1 MATTPNANVFGT
13 NDWQK
18 IYKTFSQADFSSYD
32 AETLKKSFIEY
43 LKTYYP
49 ENFNDYTQGS
59 EYMALLNV
67 IAFMGQ
73 SLAFRHDLNTR
84 ENFIELAEKRDS
96 VIKLASLV
104 NYTPK
109 RNQCAQGVLKIS
121 SIRTTEDVFDLN
133 GYNLNGQTIIW
144 NDPANQNW
152 FEQFCSIVNASLV
165 SSQKFGKPGN
175 SKTILNIKTDEYA
188 IQLPATTLPI
198 KAFESKVQ
206 GVKQRFE
213 LVSVSSVNSD
223 NLQEV
228 NPKPSS
234 TFNILYR
241 NDKLGYASANT
252 GFFVYFKQGQL
263 FTKDFSITEQ
273 TQNQLI
279 DINQNNINDSDVWLF
294 QIDPIDSSSLQEWT
308 KVDNVYSAN
317 QGSTTRTLFSV
328 KSRANDQI
336 SLKFGDGVFSDLP
349 SGKFRVAYRVSNG
362 NSYQIAIN
370 EIQGVQVSFDYIDA
384 NDVQQKLTLQ
394 LSLQLPVSNA
404 LPAESIDD
412 IKQRAPTQFY
422 SQNRMV
428 NGEDYNLLPFTQ
440 YNSILK
446 TKAINR
452 ASIGVSRSKDL
463 LDPTGKYSNHTLF
476 ATDGG
481 IFKLDDTETLNVTF
495 SDVTDLAKFFTEDLK
510 KLLATPKT
518 IQWYQANAARYD
530 LSLTEGSDTDSKI
543 YWKTGSVQ
551 SNYFTTGYLFDYI
564 GSDEN
569 LIENPLAVGNYSDNN
584 LKYVGQN
591 ALIKIVAPEGYYFD
605 VDTNRLQQGTI
616 TNVKNGK
623 LYYWTTV
630 TNVVEDGYNNGQ
642 GLLSTG
648 EGPITLSDYVP
659 SGAIVAQIIPSFDN
673 TFGTSLIQNIIARM
687 NLQRDFA
694 LKFNNSLALSLER
707 WHVVATSSTDWFF
720 KFTCQSSGSYLVEY
734 LSLKYVFS
742 SVNETRFTFNN
753 DQIVYDRNTGQILND
768 YIKVLRTNLDPD
780 IPTTS
785 LNQDIVLTCVGQTIE
800 TDGYTN
806 DFQIE
811 VSAINPKN
819 KQFTS
824 DPDFF
829 SKLIGIPSKKWVF
842 LKTSTD
848 PQLLTRTQMI
858 ATSEVVSDFA
868 TLIQIERNKYDYPP
882 NQIYYATN
890 EDKFYIA
897 EQDTT
902 VSTSLVVS
910 ETTDYSVRIG
920 RQPLSFQYQHYA
932 NQNVRVNPSTSNI
945 IDVYVVLKTYYQNY
959 KNWLRDQTGKV
970 SEPSPPSTY
979 QLMTEFSKLNTYK
992 TSSDE
997 LILNSVKFKPLFG
1010 TKASANLQA
1019 KIKVTKLK
1027 SSTASDSEIKSAVI
1041 AVIDEFFSIE
1051 KWDFGQTFYFSEL
1064 SAYLHTKLSTMI
1076 SSAIIVPV
1084 QNNKRFGE
1092 LYEIRAMPFEIFTSA
1107 AQVTDIDIV
1116 DTLSPSDFKNT

>member
-1 MATTPNANVFGT
+1 MATTPKANVFGT

-43 LKTYYP
+43 LKAYYP

-152 FEQFCSIVNASLV
+152 FEQFCSIVDASLV

-175 SKTILNIKTDEYA
+175 SKTILNVKTDEYA
-188 IQLPATTLPI
+188 IQMPSSTIPI
-198 KAFESKVQ
+198 KSFESKVQ

-213 LVSVSSVNSD
+213 IVSVSSVDSD
-223 NLQEV
+223 TLSEL

-234 TFNILYR
+234 TFNILYK

-273 TQNQLI
+273 TQNQII
-279 DINQNNINDSDVWLF
+279 DINQSNINETDVWLF
-294 QIDPIDSSSLQEWT
+294 QIDPIDSNALSEWT

-317 QGSTTRTLFSV
+317 QSTDIRTLFSV

-362 NSYQIAIN
+362 NGYQIAIN
-370 EIQGVQVSFDYIDA
+370 EMQGIQVSFDYMDA

-404 LPAESIDD
+404 LPAESIDE
-412 IKQRAPTQFY
+412 IKARAPTQFY

-463 LDPTGKYSNHTLF
+463 LDPTGKYSNHTVL

-481 IFKLDDTETLNVTF
+481 IYQIDETESVNVSFT
-495 SDVTDLAKFFTEDLK
+495 DVTDLAKFFTEDLK
-510 KLLATPKT
+510 QLLSQPKT
-518 IQWYQANAARYD
+518 IQWYQTNAPRYT
-530 LSLTEGSDTDSKI
+530 LSLTEGSDTDNKI

-551 SNYFTTGYLFDYI
+551 SNYYTTGYLFDYI

-569 LIENPLAVGNYSDNN
+569 LIEHPLAVGNYSDNN

-591 ALIKIVAPEGYYFD
+591 ALIKVVAPTGYYFD
-605 VDTNRLQQGTI
+605 VDTNRLQKGTI

-648 EGPITLSDYVP
+648 EGPITLADYVP
-659 SGAIVAQIIPSFDN
+659 SGAIIEQVIPSFDN
-673 TFGTSLIQNIIARM
+673 TLGNTLIQNIIARM
-687 NLQRDFA
+687 SLQRDFV
-694 LKFNNSLALSLER
+694 LKFNNSLSLNLER
-707 WHVVATSSTDWFF
+707 WQLATSASNWFF
-720 KFTCQSSGSYLVEY
+720 KFTCQSSGSYVVEY
-734 LSLKYVFS
+734 RSLKYVFS
-742 SVNETRFTFNN
+742 SVNQTRFSFNQ
-753 DQIVYDRNTGQILND
+753 DQVVYDRTTGQILND
-768 YIKVLRTNLDPD
+768 SIKVLRTNLDPD
-780 IPTTS
+780 IPTKS
-785 LNQDIVLTCVGQTIE
+785 LNQDIVLTCVGQTTE

-811 VSAINPKN
+811 VAAINPKN
-819 KQFTS
+819 KQYTT

-829 SKLIGIPSKKWVF
+829 SSIIGNPNQKWVY
-842 LKTSTD
+842 LKTTID
-848 PQLLTRTQMI
+848 PQLLTRTQVI
-858 ATSEVVSDFA
+858 PTSDVVADYA

-882 NQIYYATN
+882 NQVFYATN
-890 EDKFYIA
+890 ENKFYIA

-902 VSTSLVVS
+902 VSTTLIVS
-910 ETTDYSVRIG
+910 ETTDYSVKTG
-920 RQPLSFQYQHYA
+920 RQPLTFQYQHYA
-932 NQNVRVNPSTSNI
+932 TQNVRVNPSTSNI
-945 IDVYVVLKTYYQNY
+945 IDVYLVLKTYYQNY
-959 KNWLRDQTGKV
+959 KNWLRDQTNKV
-970 SEPSPPSTY
+970 VEPDQPSTY
-979 QLMTEFSKLNTYK
+979 QLMTEFSKLNNYK

-1010 TKASANLQA
+1010 TKAQLNLQA

-1027 SSTASDSEIKSAVI
+1027 SSTASDSEIKSAVVS
-1041 AVIDEFFSIE
+1041 VIDEFFSIE
-1051 KWDFGQTFYFSEL
+1051 NWDFGQTFYFSEL
-1064 SAYLHTKLSTMI
+1064 SAYLHSKLTTMI

-1084 QNNKRFGE
+1084 QNNKTFGE
-1092 LYEIRAMPFEIFTSA
+1092 LYEIRAMPFEIFMSA
-1107 AQVTDIDIV
+1107 AQVTDIVIV
-1116 DTLSPSDFKNT
+1116 DTLSPSDFKNS